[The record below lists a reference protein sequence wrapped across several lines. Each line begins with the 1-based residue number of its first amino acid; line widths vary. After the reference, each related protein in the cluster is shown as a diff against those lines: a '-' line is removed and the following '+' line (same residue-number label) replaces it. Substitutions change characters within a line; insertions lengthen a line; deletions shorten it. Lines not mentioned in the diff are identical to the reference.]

1 MSPALFLFFPPGF
14 SWCFSHVYSSEWTK
28 VILWIFSFS
37 KKKKNFQNKKQY
49 FISDFIRIISDL
61 KIIHLRNKCYFCNIE
76 SANNKVLSPHLL
88 DLFKPFSRI

>member
-37 KKKKNFQNKKQY
+37 KKKK
-49 FISDFIRIISDL
+49 ISKIKNSISL
-61 KIIHLRNKCYFCNIE
+61 VISLGSYQI
-76 SANNKVLSPHLL
+76 
-88 DLFKPFSRI
+88 